1 MKPRETEKSGAED
14 LFRERLENLIDLRHR
29 LVKLAEAFD
38 WPVFEEAFGAL
49 YDAEQGRP
57 GVPIRL
63 MVGLHYLKHAFDRSD
78 EEVVLEW
85 LENPYWQYFC
95 GEEYFQH
102 RLPIDPSQMTRFRQR
117 IGAAGCELMLQQT
130 VAVGLKTKTITRRSF
145 ASVTVDTTVHDCMEA
160 GGRATQEAK
169 AEEKAVAFPTDARL
183 YHKARI
189 MLVREAK
196 RCGVTLRQSYVRV
209 GKRALFMHNRYL
221 AARQNRRG
229 RRQLKKLKVYLG
241 RVCRDIERKLERVA
255 PVQREALEILLTR
268 ARRLLKQG
276 RKDRN
281 KLYSIHA
288 PEVECL
294 AKGKT
299 HKRYEF
305 GVKVSVATGTQN
317 NFVLGMHS
325 LPGNPYDGH
334 TLRGALDQ
342 VERMTGRRPAHCFVD
357 RGYRGHDET
366 DTTVIMAGQKRGMT
380 PSLKRQLK
388 RRNAVEPVIGH
399 MKSDGRL
406 DRNYLKGT
414 LGDAMNALLV
424 GAGHNIRLLLGFGF
438 LRRST
443 SCLHAVVRRLG
454 LFFSSSLATCDPAD
468 TPQACHAA

>member
-1 MKPRETEKSGAED
+1 MKPSKAEKSGTED
-14 LFRERLENLIDLRHR
+14 LFRERLENLLDLSHA
-29 LVKLAEAFD
+29 LVKLSEALD
-38 WPVFEEAFGAL
+38 WSVFEESFGEL

-63 MVGLHYLKHAFDRSD
+63 MVGLHYLKHAYDRSD
-78 EEVVLEW
+78 EEVVMDW
-85 LENPYWQYFC
+85 VENPYWQYFC

-102 RLPIDPSQMTRFRQR
+102 RLPIDPSQMTRFRKR
-117 IGAAGCELMLQQT
+117 IGEEGCELMLKET
-130 VAVGLKTKTITRRSF
+130 VAAGLKTKTITRRSF
-145 ASVTVDTTVHDCMEA
+145 SSVTVDTTV
-160 GGRATQEAK
+160 Q
-169 AEEKAVAFPTDARL
+169 EKAVAFPTDARL
-183 YHKARI
+183 YHKARVT
-189 MLVREAK
+189 LVRMA
-196 RCGVTLRQSYVRV
+196 RCCGIELRQSYVRV

-241 RVCRDIERKLERVA
+241 RVLRDIERKLETVA
-255 PVQREALEILLTR
+255 PAQRETLEGLLMQ
-268 ARRLLKQG
+268 ARRLLKQQ

-305 GVKVSVATGTQN
+305 GVKVSVATSTKD
-317 NFVLGMHS
+317 NFVLGMQS

-334 TLRGALDQ
+334 TLHGALDQ
-342 VERMTGRRPAHCFVD
+342 VEYMTGQRPAHCFVD
-357 RGYRGHDET
+357 RGYRGHQET
-366 DTTVIMAGQKRGMT
+366 DTTVFIAGQKRGMT
-380 PSLKRQLK
+380 PSLKRRLK

-414 LGDAMNALLV
+414 LGDSMNALLV
-424 GAGHNIRLLLGFGF
+424 GAGHNIRLLL
-438 LRRST
+438 
-443 SCLHAVVRRLG
+443 RRLR
-454 LFFSSSLATCDPAD
+454 LFFVLFPDALHPTDKLRLCR
-468 TPQACHAA
+468 AA